1 MTTNDTL
8 LRFIFSN
15 LPIRGSSV
23 RMDEAWK
30 QMHANHKLP
39 APVMKLLGEMTAGA
53 TLLAS
58 GLKFEGSVIMH
69 LQGDGP
75 VRLAV
80 VEVKNGLGIRA
91 TAKIHDGAII
101 HDTMTTKDLIN
112 RHGHGRC
119 AIMLD
124 PKDRR
129 EGEPLYQGVVPLVGE
144 SIADGLMNYM
154 HQSEQL
160 DTRLWLKGDAEHVG
174 GMMIQKMPGFGGKDE
189 HLIDDPDAWER
200 ILTLAETI
208 KDEELLGLDAKEIE
222 HRLFWQED
230 VQLLA
235 EQTPTFQCSC
245 SRERIEHM
253 IRNLGE
259 VEALQAAEEAGAL
272 EVVCDFCGQVYRY
285 TPQEV
290 VGLFQTGDETQ
301 H

>member
-15 LPIRGSSV
+15 LPIRGSIV

-58 GLKFEGSVIMH
+58 GLKFEGSVIMQ

-174 GMMIQKMPGFGGKDE
+174 GMMIQKMPGFGGKDA

-208 KDEELLGLDAKEIE
+208 KDEELMGLDAKEIE

>member
-1 MTTNDTL
+1 
-8 LRFIFSN
+8 
-15 LPIRGSSV
+15 
-23 RMDEAWK
+23 
-30 QMHANHKLP
+30 MHANHKLP

-58 GLKFEGSVIMH
+58 GLKFEGSVIMQ